1 MYSVWWGEK
10 KCSSHSIQEANIGR
24 GPEIRHFKV
33 RNYNVSNWLPPIA
46 PRQKFRSSSTLNMIK
61 NSSTN

>member
-1 MYSVWWGEK
+1 MIEECIVCDGEKK

-33 RNYNVSNWLPPIA
+33 SNYNASN
-46 PRQKFRSSSTLNMIK
+46 
-61 NSSTN
+61 